1 MDYLVIQLQAQLSS
15 WGDPAV
21 GGHRGTAEFPG
32 QSALLGLLG
41 AALGLDRADDQAH
54 ASLRDSLGFAV
65 AVLETGS
72 LLRDYQ
78 TAQVPPEN
86 KLKGR
91 PHVTRRHELSVPKHE
106 LGNAILSTRDY
117 RQNSVYLV
125 AICIRQGVVSPYSLQ
140 ALADAL
146 KQPRY
151 VLYLGRKSCAPIA
164 PLWPQVLAAAS
175 ANEAFAKFKAA
186 HEQARQLNGQAF
198 LEPLPAIQRMAF
210 DEHIKAGVSSDLM
223 VRRQDRLIR
232 RVGWLFGDRT
242 EHIHLCKKEDDHVPE

>member
-21 GGHRGTAEFPG
+21 SGHRGSAEFPG

-41 AALGLDRADDQAH
+41 AALGLDRADEQAH
-54 ASLRDSLGFAV
+54 ASLQDSLGFAV
-65 AVLETGS
+65 AVLDTGS

-91 PHVTRRHELSVPKHE
+91 PHVTRRHELSVPKHD
-106 LGNAILSTRDY
+106 LSTILSTRDY
-117 RQNSVYLV
+117 RQNSAYLV
-125 AICIRQGVVSPYSLQ
+125 AVCIRQGVAPAYSLQ

-146 KQPRY
+146 KKPKY
-151 VLYLGRKSCAPIA
+151 VLYLGRKSCAPSA
-164 PLWPQVLAAAS
+164 PLWPQVLAAETA
-175 ANEAFAKFKAA
+175 AEAFAKFKTA
-186 HEQARQLNGQAF
+186 HEQARQLNGKAVI
-198 LEPLPAIQRMAF
+198 EPLPAIQRVAF
-210 DEHIKAGVSSDLM
+210 DEHIEAGVSSDLV
-223 VRRQDRLIR
+223 VRRQDRPIR
-232 RVGWLFGDRT
+232 RGGWLFGDRT